1 MAGPPPC
8 TPKATGITLQ
18 VPKTFNF
25 GSQPPTTAAAAA
37 PGTLL
42 PDPEENLANKVKK
55 HLREA
60 ERRTTIYGLDLGPAP
75 TINKETISRKVTVA
89 LHEKAKEGNHD
100 WALSNAADMIDD
112 ALSCSQLEFMGSG
125 TRKFYNNHD
134 KTDKRNGKMYTV
146 PVRMDF
152 KNKDTRIQAE
162 ATLRSICKVTCST
175 PYPKKLRTMINEAIQ
190 NGKKMRQGCFIKV
203 KVDIDNLKISAAAR
217 IDAGWENLGLDTP
230 IPLDILDR
238 YSPPN
243 ISEQMSDTEET
254 SSALS

>member
-25 GSQPPTTAAAAA
+25 GSQPPTTAGVTA
-37 PGTLL
+37 PGTPL

-60 ERRTTIYGLDLGPAP
+60 ERHTTIYGLDLGPTP

-125 TRKFYNNHD
+125 TRKFYNNRD
-134 KTDKRNGKMYTV
+134 KTDKRNGKMCTV

-162 ATLRSICKVTCST
+162 TTLRSICKVTCST
-175 PYPKKLRTMINEAIQ
+175 PYPKKLRLMINEAIQ

-203 KVDIDNLKISAAAR
+203 KVDMDNLKISAAAR
-217 IDAGWENLGLDTP
+217 TDTGWENLGLDSP

-243 ISEQMSDTEET
+243 ISEQISDTEET